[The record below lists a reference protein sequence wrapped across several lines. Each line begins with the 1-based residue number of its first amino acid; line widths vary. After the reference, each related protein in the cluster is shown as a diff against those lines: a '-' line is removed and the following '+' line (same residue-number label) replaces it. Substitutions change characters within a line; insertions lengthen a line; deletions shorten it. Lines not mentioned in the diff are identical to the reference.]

1 MRSFLGRR
9 LVQFVPTFLGVTVL
23 TFALLMLAPGERADM
38 TDGAV
43 RTVAAQESLEQWRH
57 LKGMDDPMAVQYG
70 RWLWS
75 LVRLDFG
82 RSLYNERPVRE
93 LIAEALP
100 RTMLLT
106 MLALLLT
113 YAIAVP
119 LGVHSAVRRGT
130 RSDRVLSGTLFF
142 LYSLPSFWVAFILI
156 FLLGGVGFLDLFPIS
171 GLRSDN
177 MEEAG
182 FLARTFD
189 LGWHLVL
196 PVACLTYPSL
206 ARTSRFQRSA
216 TLDVIRQDFIR
227 TARAKG
233 LSERA
238 VILRHALKSSL
249 LPVLTLMSMDL
260 PWVIGG
266 SVIIERIFTIHGM
279 GMLTFLAIERRD
291 YPVIMGVTA
300 LVAILTMVAVLFA
313 DLAYAWAD
321 PRIRHD
327 RESS

>member
-1 MRSFLGRR
+1 MRSFIGRR
-9 LVQFVPTFLGVTVL
+9 LIQFVPTFLGVTLL
-23 TFALLMLAPGERADM
+23 TFGLLMLAPGEQADM
-38 TDGAV
+38 AGGTV
-43 RTVAAQESLEQWRH
+43 RSVAAQESLEQWRH
-57 LKGMDDPMAVQYG
+57 LRGMDDPMLAQYG

-82 RSLYNERPVRE
+82 RSLYNERPVFE
-93 LIAEALP
+93 LIMEALP

-106 MLALLLT
+106 VLALLLT

-119 LGVHSAVRRGT
+119 LGIHSAVRRGS
-130 RSDRVLSGTLFF
+130 RSDRIVSGSLFL

-156 FLLGGVGFLDLFPIS
+156 FLLGGVGFLDLFPIT
-171 GLRSDN
+171 GLRSDH

-182 FLARTFD
+182 LVARTLD

-196 PVACLTYPSL
+196 PVLCLTYPSL

-216 TLDVIRQDFIR
+216 MLDIVRQDFIR

-238 VILRHALKSSL
+238 VIFKHALKSSL

-260 PWVIGG
+260 PWIVGG
-266 SVIIERIFTIHGM
+266 SVVIERIFTIHGM

-291 YPVIMGVTA
+291 YPVIMGVTT
-300 LVAILTMVAVLFA
+300 LVAILTMLAVLLA
-313 DLAYAWAD
+313 DIAYAWAD
-321 PRIRHD
+321 PRIRHE
-327 RESS
+327 RSSW

>member
-1 MRSFLGRR
+1 L
-9 LVQFVPTFLGVTVL
+9 
-23 TFALLMLAPGERADM
+23 
-38 TDGAV
+38 
-43 RTVAAQESLEQWRH
+43 WR
-57 LKGMDDPMAVQYG
+57 
-70 RWLWS
+70 

-106 MLALLLT
+106 FLALLLT
-113 YAIAVP
+113 YAVAVP
-119 LGVHSAVRRGT
+119 LGVHSAVRRGS
-130 RSDRVLSGTLFF
+130 RSDRVISGALFF

-156 FLLGGVGFLDLFPIS
+156 FLLGGVGFLDLLPIS

-182 FLARTFD
+182 FFARTLD

-216 TLDVIRQDFIR
+216 MLDVIHQDFIR

-233 LSERA
+233 LGERA
-238 VILRHALKSSL
+238 IILRHALKSSL

-300 LVAILTMVAVLFA
+300 LVAVLTMVAVLLA

-321 PRIRHD
+321 PRIRHEG
-327 RESS
+327 ESS